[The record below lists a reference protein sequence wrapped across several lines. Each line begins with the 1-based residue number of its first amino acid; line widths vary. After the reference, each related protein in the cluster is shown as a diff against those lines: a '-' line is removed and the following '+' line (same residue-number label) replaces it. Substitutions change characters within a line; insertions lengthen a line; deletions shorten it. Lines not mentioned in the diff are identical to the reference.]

1 MDKLRYEV
9 WEDDNSGGRVAAFR
23 DIDDARAFAG
33 LISRLVYAIHQESDV
48 TQYPLDPARVGGH
61 DVRQE
66 SKNMNFRE
74 QLKVL
79 EQAKCDIG
87 TIITQL
93 AHGEVQTASKG
104 IETVIESLTE
114 VGDEIRKLNA

>member
-1 MDKLRYEV
+1 MDALRYEV

-23 DIDDARAFAG
+23 YIDDARAFAG
-33 LISRLVYAIHQESDV
+33 PINGLVYDINQETDV
-48 TQYPLDPARVGGH
+48 THYPLDPARVGGH

-66 SKNMNFRE
+66 SNNMDFCE
-74 QLKVL
+74 ELKVL
-79 EQAKCDIG
+79 EQAKRDIG